1 MCDEIFGWGDL
12 SRCRGCR
19 IDWVVHLQGSVR
31 DEMIPLTHGYACSLL
46 AKLYGPCMYVWSLR
60 YDRCTLRSV
69 SNVCV
74 RGPCMSLA
82 ASSACRVPE
91 LDVFPL
97 QYLDSLV
104 CRRQGVIRFRGR
116 YVRLLK
122 YMGAAL
128 VTTHCKLY
136 STHVVDCRLI
146 AVCSRWSDCCVTF
159 CCRKHVLLLAVR
171 KGKVGN
177 VGPKRG
183 LSGTTRR
190 CSGGGDCRFVRGEG
204 NGNSRID
211 TYKAYN

>member
-1 MCDEIFGWGDL
+1 
-12 SRCRGCR
+12 
-19 IDWVVHLQGSVR
+19 
-31 DEMIPLTHGYACSLL
+31 
-46 AKLYGPCMYVWSLR
+46 MYVF
-60 YDRCTLRSV
+60 
-69 SNVCV
+69 
-74 RGPCMSLA
+74 A
-82 ASSACRVPE
+82 AHAC
-91 LDVFPL
+91 LL
-97 QYLDSLV
+97 LH
-104 CRRQGVIRFRGR
+104 RRHAAYPNWMCFHYSIWTVWCAEGKGVIRFRGR

-159 CCRKHVLLLAVR
+159 CCREHVLLLAVR

-211 TYKAYN
+211 TYTAYN